1 MTSWRGHLATQDDRG
16 RRTTPNSERL
26 KLVAADEP
34 QIEVYMA
41 TVRTMARSLRS
52 RLRIDAVELEEL
64 EADGYEGLVRAAN
77 DYDPSKGPLV
87 GYIFVRCRGA
97 MIDGLR
103 RRMLSTR
110 TQREKGFH
118 EPLVL
123 SLDETVAD
131 GFRIDEV
138 IPDPFATSADDVIE
152 QVSSASACSELAA
165 LPQRHRRILFAR
177 FLQNRSR
184 RDVAAAHG
192 VSPKTIAKCERQVR
206 RRLHHLE
213 KNPEEQPLTAK
224 ELKVLK
230 LAAEG
235 ATSAETAI
243 RLRKARETVKSQ
255 RQAII
260 AKLRARNIIN
270 AVAIGYQLGLLD

>member
-1 MTSWRGHLATQDDRG
+1 
-16 RRTTPNSERL
+16 
-26 KLVAADEP
+26 VAAAEP
-34 QIEVYMA
+34 QIEAYMG
-41 TVRTMARSLRS
+41 TVRTIARSLRS
-52 RLRIDAVELEEL
+52 RLRTDTVELEEL
-64 EADGYEGLVRAAN
+64 EADGYEGLVWAVN
-77 DYDPSKGPLV
+77 DYDASKGPLA

-103 RRMLSTR
+103 RRMLSSR
-110 TQREKGFH
+110 TQQANGFH

-131 GFRIDEV
+131 GLMIGEV
-138 IPDPFATSADDVIE
+138 IPDPFATTADDVIE
-152 QVSSASACSELAA
+152 HVSSASACFELAA
-165 LPQRHRRILFAR
+165 LPRRQRRILFAR

-184 RDVAAAHG
+184 KDVAAAQG
-192 VSPKTIAKCERQVR
+192 VSPKTIAQCESQVR
-206 RRLHHLE
+206 RRLRHLE
-213 KNPEEQPLTAK
+213 ENPEKQPLTAK

-235 ATSAETAI
+235 ATSAETAR

-270 AVAIGYQLGLLD
+270 AVAIGYQRGLLD

>member
-1 MTSWRGHLATQDDRG
+1 MWPEHGPNALGGRR
-16 RRTTPNSERL
+16 RRTTPNSERQR
-26 KLVAADEP
+26 LVAADEP
-34 QIEVYMA
+34 QIEAYMG

-52 RLRIDAVELEEL
+52 RLRIDTVELEEL
-64 EADGYEGLVRAAN
+64 EADGYEGLVRAVN
-77 DYDPSKGPLV
+77 DYDASKGPFV
-87 GYIFVRCRGA
+87 HYVFVRCRGA

-103 RRMLSTR
+103 RRMRSTR
-110 TQREKGFH
+110 TQRANGFQ
-118 EPLVL
+118 EPLVV
-123 SLDETVAD
+123 SLDATVAD
-131 GFRIDEV
+131 GFSIGEV
-138 IPDPFATSADDVIE
+138 IPDPFATTADEVIE
-152 QVSSASACSELAA
+152 RVSSASACSELAA
-165 LPQRHRRILFAR
+165 LPQRHRRIVFAR

-184 RDVAAAHG
+184 RDVAAAQG

-206 RRLHHLE
+206 HRLHHLE

-235 ATSAETAI
+235 ATSAETAR

-260 AKLRARNIIN
+260 AKVRARNIIN